1 MNNSQLLL
9 LKHQLHNI
17 NSGYTTIQINP
28 ESIGTQNLI
37 LAQAVKDPKVLDQ
50 MQDAWNNFVDSGQ
63 IWAMIIG
70 IIFGYMFRS
79 FTSY

>member
-17 NSGYTTIQINP
+17 NSGYTTIQITT

-50 MQDAWNNFVDSGQ
+50 MQNAWNNFVDSGQ